1 MNQKSIFREPGYQGY
16 YILSL
21 MMMVVAFSFD
31 TPAQIFT
38 GFKAILLSPSNLL
51 TDYMLIGGIGAA
63 FFNSGLLLLM
73 TLLMLQRLEVR
84 LTGVLISA
92 IMTVAGF
99 SFFGKNLINSF
110 PIPIGVMLYARWKKI
125 PFASVAHVSL
135 FSTGIA
141 PLISEMLFG
150 VGLEWGWA
158 IAVSLF
164 LGLSVGFIITPLSVH
179 FLSFHQGYNLYNVGF
194 TAGVI
199 AMMIVGFLRMF
210 NIDITP
216 KSLLYKGDDTQVLI
230 VLILALSAL
239 LISGLIMNKGLKG
252 FTDLIK
258 QSGRLPSDYFILYSK
273 GLVYINMSLLGFMT
287 ILYVK
292 IAGGLING
300 PILGGIFTV
309 VGFGAF
315 GKHVK
320 NVVPILAGVYLSS
333 LVNIHDPS
341 GTESILVG
349 LFGTTMAPIAGQFG
363 VVVGMAAGV
372 IHNAMAMNIG
382 FLHGGVNLYNNG
394 FSGGFVAAIIVP
406 IVQQFMRGRDMQWK
420 GKP

>member
-1 MNQKSIFREPGYQGY
+1 MSQKSTFREPGYLGY
-16 YILSL
+16 YLLSL
-21 MMMVVAFSFD
+21 LMMGLAFTFD
-31 TPAQIFT
+31 SPEKLFA

-51 TDYMLIGGIGAA
+51 TDYMYVGGIGAA
-63 FFNSGLLLLM
+63 FFNSGLLLLI
-73 TLLMLQRLEVR
+73 TLFMLQRLEVR

-110 PIPIGVMLYARWKKI
+110 PIPIGVMLYAHWKKI

-135 FSTGIA
+135 FSTGMA

-150 VGLEWGWA
+150 VGLDLGWG
-158 IAVSLF
+158 IVVSLL
-164 LGLSVGFIITPLSVH
+164 LGLAIGLIITPLSVH

-199 AMMIVGFLRMF
+199 GMMIVGFLRMF
-210 NIDITP
+210 DINIAP
-216 KSLLYKGDDTQVLI
+216 RSLIYTGDDTQVLI
-230 VLILALSAL
+230 ILLLALSL
-239 LISGLIMNKGLKG
+239 LLVKGLVMNRGMKG
-252 FTDLIK
+252 FSELLQ
-258 QSGRLPSDYFILYSK
+258 QSGRLPSDYFVLFSR

-292 IAGGLING
+292 IAGGVING

-320 NVVPILAGVYLSS
+320 NVVPILVGVYLSS

-363 VVVGMAAGV
+363 LVVGMAAGV

-382 FLHGGVNLYNNG
+382 FLHGGINLYNNG
-394 FSGGFVAAIIVP
+394 FSGGFVGAIFVP
-406 IVQQFMRGRDMQWK
+406 LVQQFMRGRDMQWK